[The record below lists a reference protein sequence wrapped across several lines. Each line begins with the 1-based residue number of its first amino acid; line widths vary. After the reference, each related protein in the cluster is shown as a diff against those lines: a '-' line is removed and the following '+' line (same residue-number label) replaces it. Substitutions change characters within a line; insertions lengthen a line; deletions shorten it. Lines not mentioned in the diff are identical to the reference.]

1 MCAPAR
7 DAPACGRR
15 NAPRRHRAGQG
26 NGGGGGGAGVRKART
41 GGTTSDTCGERGAR
55 LRRASGVAVRR
66 RRRGGRKSEGTR
78 TSGAPRWRATARRR
92 RPRAASALLQA
103 CLSAQGGGRRAGLS
117 PTGFFHRWCLFFAAE
132 LVRGWTHGRAERRRQ
147 GPAEHTSPPP
157 EPTPQRASR
166 TFGQARACAAEP
178 AGHVGERRV
187 PRRSLRQPLP
197 AMAAPSSVVVHPLVL
212 LSVVDH
218 YNRVAKARGAH
229 FLKRAR

>member
-26 NGGGGGGAGVRKART
+26 NGGGGGGAGVRKAQT

-117 PTGFFHRWCLFFAAE
+117 PTGFFRWCLFFCSCQQ
-132 LVRGWTHGRAERRRQ
+132 THGRARRRS
-147 GPAEHTSPPP
+147 GGGRDPPSTRRRLPSP
-157 EPTPQRASR
+157 S
-166 TFGQARACAAEP
+166 
-178 AGHVGERRV
+178 
-187 PRRSLRQPLP
+187 
-197 AMAAPSSVVVHPLVL
+197 PSG
-212 LSVVDH
+212 
-218 YNRVAKARGAH
+218 R
-229 FLKRAR
+229 RARSDRLAPAPQSLQATSADAACRGEACGSRCRPWRRPAAWWCTRSCCYPW

>member
-26 NGGGGGGAGVRKART
+26 NGGGGGGAGVRKAQT

-117 PTGFFHRWCLFFAAE
+117 PTGFFRWCL
-132 LVRGWTHGRAERRRQ
+132 LERRRQ
-147 GPAEHTSPPP
+147 AGPAEHTSPPP
-157 EPTPQRASR
+157 EPIPQRASR

-178 AGHVGERRV
+178 AGHVGGRRV